1 MVLNHFFCIKK
12 YMSDTELFN
21 YVVLPIIIGLARI
34 FDVTVGT
41 LRIIFVSKGNKKV
54 APLLGFVEVLAWIIV
69 IGEIMK
75 SANNLACYVGYA
87 LGFAAGNYI
96 GMLVEEKLALGN
108 LIIRII
114 TDENARTLKNAIV
127 EAGFGMTVVP
137 GYGAMGNP
145 VDVIFMAI
153 HRSDLEK
160 VVGLIK
166 EKNPGAFYS
175 IEELKYVSEGVFP
188 AQNNQ
193 NTLKGYAQILFRW
206 RRGK

>member
-1 MVLNHFFCIKK
+1 
-12 YMSDTELFN
+12 MSDTELFN
-21 YVVLPIIIGLARI
+21 YVILPIIIGLARI

-75 SANNLACYVGYA
+75 SANNYACYIGYA
-87 LGFAAGNYI
+87 LGFATGNYI

-114 TDENARTLKNAIV
+114 TDENQRLLKNAIV
-127 EAGFGMTVVP
+127 KAGFGMTVVP

-145 VDVIFMAI
+145 VDIIFMAI

-160 VVGLIK
+160 VIMLIK
-166 EKNPGAFYS
+166 ENNPGAFYS

-188 AQNNQ
+188 NNSK
-193 NTLKGYAQILFRW
+193 KGFSQILFRW

>member
-1 MVLNHFFCIKK
+1 MN
-12 YMSDTELFN
+12 DTELFN
-21 YVVLPIIIGLARI
+21 YVILPIIIGLARI

-54 APLLGFVEVLAWIIV
+54 APLLGFIEVLAWIIV

-75 SANNLACYVGYA
+75 SANNYACYVGYA

-114 TDENARTLKNAIV
+114 TDENPRLLKNAMV
-127 EAGFGMTVVP
+127 NAGFGMTVVP

-145 VDVIFMAI
+145 VDIVFMAI

-160 VVGLIK
+160 VVHIIK
-166 EKNPGAFYS
+166 ETNPGAFYS

-188 AQNNQ
+188 AKTNQ
-193 NTLKGYAQILFRW
+193 STAKGFANVIFRW

>member
-1 MVLNHFFCIKK
+1 
-12 YMSDTELFN
+12 MSDTELFN
-21 YVVLPIIIGLARI
+21 YVMLPIIIGLARI

-75 SANNLACYVGYA
+75 SANNYACYIGYA
-87 LGFAAGNYI
+87 LGFATGNYI
-96 GMLVEEKLALGN
+96 GMLVEEKLAIGN

-114 TDENARTLKNAIV
+114 TDENPRLLKNAIV
-127 EAGFGMTVVP
+127 NAGFGMTVVP

-145 VDVIFMAI
+145 VDIIFMAI

-160 VVGLIK
+160 VIALIK
-166 EKNPGAFYS
+166 EHNQGAFYS

-188 AQNNQ
+188 SKSNNVTKKGFAQ
-193 NTLKGYAQILFRW
+193 LLFRW

>member
-1 MVLNHFFCIKK
+1 
-12 YMSDTELFN
+12 MSNSELFN

-41 LRIIFVSKGNKKV
+41 LRIILVSKGNKKL

-75 SANNLACYVGYA
+75 SANNLACYLGYA
-87 LGFAAGNYI
+87 TGFAVGNYI

-114 TDENARTLKNAIV
+114 TEENARQLKDAIV
-127 EAGFGMTVVP
+127 KAGFGMTIVP
-137 GYGAMGNP
+137 GFGAMGNP

-160 VVGLIK
+160 VIELIK
-166 EKNPGAFYS
+166 ANNSRAFYS

-188 AQNNQ
+188 TQNNKSI
-193 NTLKGYAQILFRW
+193 LKGFANILFRW

>member
-1 MVLNHFFCIKK
+1 
-12 YMSDTELFN
+12 MSDSELFN
-21 YVVLPIIIGLARI
+21 YVLLPIIIGLARI

-54 APLLGFVEVLAWIIV
+54 APILGFIEVLAWIIV

-75 SANNLACYVGYA
+75 SANNLACYFGYA

-96 GMLVEEKLALGN
+96 GMLIEEKLALGD

-114 TDENARTLKNAIV
+114 TDKNQRALKNAII

-137 GYGAMGNP
+137 SYGAMGNP
-145 VDVIFMAI
+145 VDVIFLTI
-153 HRSDLEK
+153 HRSDLER
-160 VVGLIK
+160 VIGIIK

-188 AQNNQ
+188 TQNNTS
-193 NTLKGYAQILFRW
+193 TLKGFAHVLFRW

>member
-1 MVLNHFFCIKK
+1 
-12 YMSDTELFN
+12 MSDSDLFN
-21 YVVLPIIIGLARI
+21 YIVLPIIIGLARI
-34 FDVTVGT
+34 FDVTIGT

-54 APLLGFVEVLAWIIV
+54 APILGFIEVLAWIIV

-75 SANNLACYVGYA
+75 SANNFTCYLGYA
-87 LGFAAGNYI
+87 LGFATGNYI
-96 GMLVEEKLALGN
+96 GMLIEEKLALGN

-114 TDENARTLKNAIV
+114 TDKNQRALKNAIV

-153 HRSDLEK
+153 HRSDLER
-160 VVGLIK
+160 VIGLIK

-188 AQNNQ
+188 SQNNISIG
-193 NTLKGYAQILFRW
+193 KGFAQVLFRW

>member
-1 MVLNHFFCIKK
+1 MEQFDWFSYVL
-12 YMSDTELFN
+12 
-21 YVVLPIIIGLARI
+21 LPIIIGLARI

-41 LRIIFVSKGNKKV
+41 LRIIFVSKGKKHL
-54 APLLGFVEVLAWIIV
+54 APILGFIEVFAWIIV

-75 SANNLACYVGYA
+75 SANNFACYIGYA
-87 LGFAAGNYI
+87 MGFAAGNYI
-96 GMLVEEKLALGN
+96 GMLVEEKLAIGN

-114 TDENARTLKNAIV
+114 TDENSRLLKNAIV
-127 EAGFGMTVVP
+127 NAGFGMTAVP

-153 HRSDLEK
+153 HRSDLDK
-160 VVGLIK
+160 VIAIIK
-166 EKNPGAFYS
+166 EACPGAFYS

-188 AQNNQ
+188 AKNNQ
-193 NTLKGYAQILFRW
+193 SSLKGFAQILFRW